1 MMGKFRLLSNGTAGL
16 RPLTGLRGKVCVTGA
31 DGNTPW
37 KVRQCSD
44 SRGFT
49 LIELMVVVAIL
60 GTLASIA
67 IPSYSAYLDKANWA
81 RTIADMRTIEKEIL
95 TYQAAN
101 ETFPDSLAD
110 IGRDTMLDP
119 WGQPF
124 EYLNIATGTGNG
136 KPRKNQV
143 MKPLNTDFD
152 LYSIGKDG
160 KTQANIKGGHG
171 RDDIIRAS
179 DGAFIVIAEDF

>member
-1 MMGKFRLLSNGTAGL
+1 LKLGGGFSGEENMTKTERNIYPKS
-16 RPLTGLRGKVCVTGA
+16 KVISGS
-31 DGNTPW
+31 G
-37 KVRQCSD
+37 
-44 SRGFT
+44 GFT
-49 LIELMVVVAIL
+49 LIELMMVIVIL
-60 GTLASIA
+60 GTLASVA

-101 ETFPDSLAD
+101 GVLPDSLAD
-110 IGRDTMLDP
+110 IGRGTMLDP
-119 WGQPF
+119 WGRPF

-143 MKPLNTDFD
+143 MKPINTDFD

-179 DGAFIVIAEDF
+179 NGAFVGRAEDF